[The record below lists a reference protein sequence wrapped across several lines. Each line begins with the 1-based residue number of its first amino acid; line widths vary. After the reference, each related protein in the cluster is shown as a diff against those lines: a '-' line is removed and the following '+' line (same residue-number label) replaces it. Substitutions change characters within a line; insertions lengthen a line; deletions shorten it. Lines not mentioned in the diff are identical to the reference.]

1 MPELSYC
8 AEQVRR
14 FDHDR
19 FLCTLFAPPAE
30 REALSALYAFNVE
43 IARVRET
50 VREPMLGRIR
60 LQWWREAIAGIFAGS
75 PQREPV
81 AVALAETVGRFA
93 LTRGHFDRLIDARE
107 FDLEDRPP
115 ATLDDLVGYAE
126 ATGAPLVTLSA
137 EVLGVR
143 DGTVA
148 GAAEHL
154 GIAWALTGLARAV
167 PFHARTRR
175 IYLPAATS
183 RKAGLDVLA
192 MFERGSV
199 QGVAEVVAAVAE
211 RAREHLGK
219 ARAGRT
225 SVPRHALPA
234 FLPATL
240 AEVYL
245 KRLAAAGWNPF
256 DARVQ
261 RADAGR
267 LVALFLSRVRRR
279 Y

>member
-1 MPELSYC
+1 VPQLSYC

-19 FLCTLFAPPAE
+19 FLCTLFAPPVE

-60 LQWWREAIAGIFAGS
+60 LQWWRDAIAGIFAGS

-81 AVALAETVGRFA
+81 AVALAETVARFA
-93 LTRGHFDRLIDARE
+93 LTREHFDRLIDARE

-115 ATLDDLVGYAE
+115 ATLDDLAGYAE

-137 EVLGVR
+137 EVLGAR
-143 DGTVA
+143 GGTVSE
-148 GAAEHL
+148 AAEHL

-167 PFHARTRR
+167 PFHARARR
-175 IYLPAATS
+175 IYLPAAIS

-192 MFERGSV
+192 MFERGPV
-199 QGVAEVVAAVAE
+199 PGVAEVVAAVAE
-211 RAREHLGK
+211 RAREHLAK
-219 ARAGRT
+219 ARALRA

-245 KRLAAAGWNPF
+245 KRLAAAGWDPF

-267 LVALFLSRVRRR
+267 LVALFLSRVKRR

>member
-1 MPELSYC
+1 MPQLSYC

-19 FLCTLFAPPAE
+19 FLCTLFAAPAE

-60 LQWWREAIAGIFAGS
+60 LQWWRDAIAGIFAGS

-81 AVALAETVGRFA
+81 AVALAETVARFG
-93 LTRGHFDRLIDARE
+93 LTREHFDRLIDARE

-115 ATLDDLVGYAE
+115 ATLDDLAGYAE

-137 EVLGVR
+137 EVLGAR

-148 GAAEHL
+148 VAAQQL

-167 PFHARTRR
+167 PFHARARR
-175 IYLPAATS
+175 IYLPAAIS

-199 QGVAEVVAAVAE
+199 AGVAEVVGAVAE

-219 ARAGRT
+219 ARALRA
-225 SVPRHALPA
+225 SVPRLALPA

-245 KRLAAAGWNPF
+245 KRLAAAGWDPF

-267 LVALFLSRVRRR
+267 LVALFLSRVKRR